1 MQYNNDLKG
10 LREQSERLT
19 LLMRDYED
27 KYQKLSEM
35 RMALG
40 SDNVDVQLNLL
51 ATKYAQL
58 ATQVCDQAEAHIA
71 GLKSTYSSPAD

>member
-10 LREQSERLT
+10 LREQVERLT

-27 KYQKLSEM
+27 KYQKLSDM
-35 RMALG
+35 RVVLG
-40 SDNVDVQLNLL
+40 SDNVDVQLTLL

-58 ATQVCDQAEAHIA
+58 ATQVVEQAETHIA